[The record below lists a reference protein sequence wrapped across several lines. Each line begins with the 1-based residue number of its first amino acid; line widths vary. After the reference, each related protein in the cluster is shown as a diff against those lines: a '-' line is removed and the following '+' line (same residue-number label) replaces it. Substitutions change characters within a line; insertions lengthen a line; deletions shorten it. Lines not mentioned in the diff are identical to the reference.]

1 MDMEKKIKAVPVKIF
16 VKDNPGKSASGKQRP
31 KYNVKIEFN
40 QSFKTDLSINDI
52 PGGMDA
58 WIEEMM
64 KSGVVKIPAGIKAQA
79 AAWES
84 NRLTVNGDKQADG
97 ELELPYNPN
106 AVNVSSEGV
115 VAEPQL
121 AAAQ

>member
-1 MDMEKKIKAVPVKIF
+1 
-16 VKDNPGKSASGKQRP
+16 
-31 KYNVKIEFN
+31 
-40 QSFKTDLSINDI
+40 
-52 PGGMDA
+52 
-58 WIEEMM
+58 MM
-64 KSGVVKIPAGIKAQA
+64 KSGVVEIPEGIKAQA

-121 AAAQ
+121 AAA

>member
-16 VKDNPGKSASGKQRP
+16 IKDNPGKSASGKQRP

-40 QSFKTDLSINDI
+40 QTFQTDLSINDI
-52 PGGMDA
+52 PGGFDA

-64 KSGVVKIPAGIKAQA
+64 KSGFVSAPAGIKAQA

>member
-1 MDMEKKIKAVPVKIF
+1 MEKKIKAVPVKIF
-16 VKDNPGKSASGKQRP
+16 IKDNPGKSASGKQRP

-40 QSFKTDLSINDI
+40 QTFQTDLSINDI
-52 PGGMDA
+52 PGGFDA

-64 KSGVVKIPAGIKAQA
+64 KSGFVSAPAGIKVQSS
-79 AAWES
+79 AWES

-121 AAAQ
+121 AAA